1 MRGRKKREREEPD
14 LKRREEVKVA
24 IVMEVCCKSKNGSW
38 LRGKKS
44 QELKESTTPRG
55 GRRSIQ
61 EGTVRIV
68 VPATEDGRDEISKA
82 RKALVLGTLGEKF
95 GQCCWKN
102 GTSGWE

>member
-1 MRGRKKREREEPD
+1 MRDRSV
-14 LKRREEVKVA
+14 LQ
-24 IVMEVCCKSKNGSW
+24 SKNGSW

-44 QELKESTTPRG
+44 QEEAMESTTLRG

-68 VPATEDGRDEISKA
+68 VPVTEDGNDEISKA
-82 RKALVLGTLGEKF
+82 RKALVLGTLEEKL
-95 GQCCWKN
+95 GQHRWKN

>member
-1 MRGRKKREREEPD
+1 M
-14 LKRREEVKVA
+14 LQ
-24 IVMEVCCKSKNGSW
+24 SKNESW

-44 QELKESTTPRG
+44 QEEAMESTTLRG

-61 EGTVRIV
+61 QGTVRIV
-68 VPATEDGRDEISKA
+68 VTVTEDGNDEISKA
-82 RKALVLGTLGEKF
+82 RKALVLGTLEEKF

>member
-1 MRGRKKREREEPD
+1 M
-14 LKRREEVKVA
+14 LQ
-24 IVMEVCCKSKNGSW
+24 SKNGSW

-44 QELKESTTPRG
+44 QEEAMESTTPRG

-82 RKALVLGTLGEKF
+82 RKALVLGTLEEKL
-95 GQCCWKN
+95 GQHRWKN

>member
-1 MRGRKKREREEPD
+1 M
-14 LKRREEVKVA
+14 LQ
-24 IVMEVCCKSKNGSW
+24 SKNESW

-44 QELKESTTPRG
+44 QEEAMESTTLRG

-82 RKALVLGTLGEKF
+82 RKALAFGTLEEKL
-95 GQCCWKN
+95 GQRRWKN